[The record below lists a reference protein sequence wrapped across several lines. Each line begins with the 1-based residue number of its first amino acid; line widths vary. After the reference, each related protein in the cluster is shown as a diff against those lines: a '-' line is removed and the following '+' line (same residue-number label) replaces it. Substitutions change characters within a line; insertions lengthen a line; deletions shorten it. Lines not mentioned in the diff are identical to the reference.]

1 MSSLLLKFTELFTEK
16 SIIFEDRLLDIE
28 KVPIPNSIS
37 SPKFGILKLN
47 AITAPLSRENI
58 EIIFMVDRSGS
69 MSDLCSDGR
78 SKMQHICHTLNNM
91 ILYFKENSEIKAHIT
106 IHAFD
111 NTIYNIVDRCKITE
125 ENINEILLKINHI
138 TPKDSTNIELAL
150 KDISITAENYRKE
163 AVDSEIISIF
173 MTDGEVSTGKSEIGY
188 LFALVDKSI
197 HNYFIGFGIEHDAG
211 LLNALGN
218 SNKSSYHFIDKLE
231 NSGFVYG
238 EILHEI
244 VYNLLFDVKIEISD
258 GLIYDYKNNLWVNSL
273 YVSNIVSESNKIY
286 HISCSKSKTCRILVK
301 AEQKVYE
308 NERQVIVGHGVSIFD
323 EGSLEDLTKYIFR
336 QRTMQLLYAVNN
348 YNNKNDRTR
357 KIMGIFGRNRRAV
370 ANDEDNSPNLKDK
383 LNDFLIEMK
392 KYMTENGLE
401 NDKLMKNLCDDIY
414 ISLRTFGTQYG
425 AMYTCARQTS
435 QGSQRCYTVSH
446 TPDSQDNNHYFRQP
460 TLTRQTNKLYDTVE
474 DLMLDHLA
482 NDISQHQVS
491 AFEDSPFLS
500 PSAAKVMRDINRKDN
515 NEDDDEDDDEDE

>member
-1 MSSLLLKFTELFTEK
+1 MSSLLLQFTELFTEK

-28 KVPIPNSIS
+28 KVPIPISIS

-58 EIIFMVDRSGS
+58 EIIFMVDHSGS
-69 MSDLCSDGR
+69 MSDVCSDGR

-91 ILYFKENSEIKAHIT
+91 VLYFKDNSAIKAHIT

-111 NTIYNIVDRCKITE
+111 DAIYNIVDRCKVNE

-150 KDISITAENYRKE
+150 KDIRITTENIRKQ
-163 AVDSEIISIF
+163 AIDSEIISIF
-173 MTDGEVSTGKSEIGY
+173 MTDGEVSTGKSETGY
-188 LFALVDKSI
+188 LCELIDKSI
-197 HNYFIGFGIEHDAG
+197 HNYFIGFGIDHDAV

-244 VYNLLFDVKIEISD
+244 VYNLLFDVKVEISD

-273 YVSNIVSESNKIY
+273 YVGNIVSEANKIY
-286 HISCSKSKTCRILVK
+286 HISCSNFKTCRILVK
-301 AEQKVYE
+301 AEQKVYDDNGRE
-308 NERQVIVGHGVSIFD
+308 VIMGHGVSIFD
-323 EGSLEDLTKYIFR
+323 EGSVEDLTKYIFR

-348 YNNKNDRTR
+348 YNNKTNRTR
-357 KIMGIFGRNRRAV
+357 RIMGIFGRNRRAV
-370 ANDEDNSPNLKDK
+370 ANDEDDSPNLKDK
-383 LNDFLIEMK
+383 LGDFLTEMK
-392 KYMTENGLE
+392 KYMTDNGLE

-446 TPDSQDNNHYFRQP
+446 TPDSQDNHCFRQP
-460 TLTRQTNKLYDTVE
+460 TLTRQTNKLYDNVE
-474 DLMLDHLA
+474 DLMLDHFA

-491 AFEDSPFLS
+491 GFEDSPFLS
-500 PSAAKVMRDINRKDN
+500 PSAVKVMRDINRKD
-515 NEDDDEDDDEDE
+515 EDIDGDLEEDE